1 MTTDLQND
9 PNAIKTVVRDY
20 YGQRIQ
26 QAGAS
31 CCGGGAELT
40 EVQLYGAEELTQL
53 HEDVNTT
60 SFGCGNPIAL
70 ASLQPG
76 EVVLDLGSGGG
87 LDVLLAAK
95 RVGAEGYVYGVDM
108 TDEMLTVARR
118 NAERAG
124 ASNVEFLKGDIETL
138 PLPDNS
144 VDVII
149 SNCVINLSPDKG
161 DVLREA
167 FRVLRPGGRLAVSDI
182 VVDGDLTDLPVSE
195 TQIRTALSW
204 AGCIA
209 GALTNAQYRTFL
221 VTAGFERI
229 DVDVR
234 HRYMMEDLV
243 SSAPD
248 GLNHLDSEVVQQLLG
263 RFTSSAITAWKPI

>member
-87 LDVLLAAK
+87 LDVLIGDA
-95 RVGAEGYVYGVDM
+95 GNDSFGGQ
-108 TDEMLTVARR
+108 ARR
-118 NAERAG
+118 
-124 ASNVEFLKGDIETL
+124 
-138 PLPDNS
+138 
-144 VDVII
+144 
-149 SNCVINLSPDKG
+149 C
-161 DVLREA
+161 
-167 FRVLRPGGRLAVSDI
+167 GRLRLWRRHDRRDAY
-182 VVDGDLTDLPVSE
+182 
-195 TQIRTALSW
+195 
-204 AGCIA
+204 C
-209 GALTNAQYRTFL
+209 GA
-221 VTAGFERI
+221 
-229 DVDVR
+229 
-234 HRYMMEDLV
+234 
-243 SSAPD
+243 P
-248 GLNHLDSEVVQQLLG
+248 
-263 RFTSSAITAWKPI
+263 